1 MANKIDPEAAAIQQ
15 LTDCL
20 APLDEEARSRVL
32 DWATRRYG
40 SAIAA
45 AAVSS
50 KVTETITAH
59 RPVHV
64 GNSHASAAPPSESAY
79 EHFADL
85 YDAAGPQTDAE
96 KALVGGYWLQVC
108 GKADSFQ
115 SRDVNELLK
124 NQGHPVGNITRAFD
138 ALRDSRPAFV
148 SQLEKSGKT
157 KQARKK
163 LKLTTTGIRKV
174 YDMVKANGLG

>member
-20 APLDEEARSRVL
+20 SPLDEEARSRVL

-40 SAIAA
+40 SAIVA
-45 AAVSS
+45 AAVST
-50 KVTETITAH
+50 KVSEAVTAH

-64 GNSHASAAPPSESAY
+64 ANTQAPAALAGESAY
-79 EHFADL
+79 GHFADL
-85 YDAAGPQTDAE
+85 YDVTGPQTDAE

-108 GKADSFQ
+108 GKTDSFQ

-138 ALRDSRPAFV
+138 SLRDSRPAYV

-174 YDMVKANGLG
+174 DDMIKVNGTG